1 MPVSTCSSYAAA
13 VDFRPFRDLMQTQ
26 VILVGNFK
34 LLTAERGNTHQGFF
48 VYENGWQNASRPG
61 PDDPTHGDGYWEA
74 PPTERC
80 GKVAHGPCHG
90 ENCVYS
96 PQYWNATSLQP
107 CLFDLAND
115 PQVRKPFSSLR
126 SAHTERFSGPR

>member
-1 MPVSTCSSYAAA
+1 MAISTLPSCLSLST
-13 VDFRPFRDLMQTQ
+13 VLTLSMLFFSPCGTQCKVQ
-26 VILVGNFK
+26 VILVGDFK

-61 PDDPTHGDGYWEA
+61 PHDPTHGDGYWEA
-74 PPTERC
+74 PPPERC
-80 GKVAHGPCHG
+80 GKVAHGPCNG

-96 PQYWNATSLQP
+96 PQYWNATLLQP

-115 PQVRKPFSSLR
+115 PQVR
-126 SAHTERFSGPR
+126 